1 MLAFPSGLMAGSRMC
16 RRHMVLLN
24 GHRNTEDNTMN
35 KKMAGGINVGTSSIL
50 VTFVLLCLVTFAS
63 LSYLSAN
70 SDYRLSLQTAR
81 RTTEYYE
88 ANRLAELYMANI
100 EGQLSKCEAR
110 VKNASEYRQEIPKL
124 FADNDSI
131 TVNTKTD
138 PVTLS
143 YDVPV
148 NDTQTLHVCLA
159 AAYPD
164 KNDDALFHIVSWH
177 TQNANIWEG
186 AEEGLSTLE
195 EDGIGFMTFD

>member
-148 NDTQTLHVCLA
+148 NDTQTLHVCLPRHIRTRMTMPSSTS
-159 AAYPD
+159 YPGTRRTRTSG
-164 KNDDALFHIVSWH
+164 KARRKVFRPSKKTASAL
-177 TQNANIWEG
+177 
-186 AEEGLSTLE
+186 
-195 EDGIGFMTFD
+195 